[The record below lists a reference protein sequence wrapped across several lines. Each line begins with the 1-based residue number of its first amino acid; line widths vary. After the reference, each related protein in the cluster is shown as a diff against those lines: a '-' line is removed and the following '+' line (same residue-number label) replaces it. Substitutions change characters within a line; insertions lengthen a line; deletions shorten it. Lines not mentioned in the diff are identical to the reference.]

1 MPPKSC
7 EVTVPAGVVQP
18 VRGFGGLWCAYPDI
32 RERLGYGLTDER
44 GFEAGVGFI
53 QGFEGGVIFRD
64 SDGQTRGLAYVL
76 FKDDLTF
83 VREGY

>member
-1 MPPKSC
+1 MESIIGL
-7 EVTVPAGVVQP
+7 TLGQYQVVEQI
-18 VRGFGGLWCAYPDI
+18 GK
-32 RERLGYGLTDER
+32 GLTDER
-44 GFEAGVGFI
+44 GFEAGVDFI

-76 FKDDLTF
+76 FKDDQTY